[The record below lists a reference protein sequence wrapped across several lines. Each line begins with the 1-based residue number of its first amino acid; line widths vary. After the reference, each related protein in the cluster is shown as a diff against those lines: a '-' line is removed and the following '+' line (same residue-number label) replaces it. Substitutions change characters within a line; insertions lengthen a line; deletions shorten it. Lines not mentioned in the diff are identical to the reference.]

1 MSRIHIFWGWA
12 ECSVMDIVMMRHR
25 LAFVKGWLVSRERKG
40 GPETHILDHP
50 ILHSAKKQLRISSQL
65 AWNSRPKFWPEIPGK
80 YSVLKILSYE
90 ILFRLTDES
99 TFHILKRLGIFQRG
113 KNFSRLLKLGM
124 TRDKFWT
131 ENLFIFGICF
141 QFTKYNFSP

>member
-40 GPETHILDHP
+40 GPETHIPDHP
-50 ILHSAKKQLRISSQL
+50 ILHSAKK
-65 AWNSRPKFWPEIPGK
+65 NNYVFHHNWPEIPGK